1 VQPAVED
8 TLSRSTKRWTLDEV
22 VSHEGTP
29 TELSYLVKLKKSMP
43 GDVLMTE
50 IRSAVGPKLLAC
62 DIELSEALEE
72 QTEADLAKAS
82 G

>member
-1 VQPAVED
+1 VQPGVEQ
-8 TLSRSTKRWTLDEV
+8 TLDRFTKRWMLDEV
-22 VSHEGTP
+22 VRAEGKP

-50 IRSAVGPKLLAC
+50 IRSVIGSKLIAC
-62 DIELSEALEE
+62 DLELSEALEE
-72 QTEADLAKAS
+72 EAEAEIAKAS